1 MNRLGR
7 FTGRLLLP
15 LLLLAL
21 TGCGEPS
28 VRPGLYGPP
37 PTGEEGV
44 PAAPVD
50 YRHLEQEIPA
60 DLFTAGVSK
69 PSTSYASADGVRDFS
84 RDVSADYR
92 LGPGDRFAF
101 YVRGRQDI
109 SVATVIV
116 SPDGQ
121 VALPRLGIL
130 TVKGLTITEATAR
143 IRTTLETFYDKPDI
157 TLVMQEYNNNKAY
170 VLGRVA
176 KPGAVHFHGP
186 GTVLEALALAG
197 GLPADTQKS
206 FLSRCMIVRGS
217 EMVLWLDLRDLLE
230 NGNMA
235 LNARLQNG
243 DVVFI
248 PQSEDSVAYVMG
260 QVLKPGVLLLRSQ
273 MTVLDAIM
281 HSGGITANADPSQ
294 VYLIRPGKQGG
305 AVEEIDLMAFVRQ
318 GDQRKNYILREG
330 DILYVNERGVS
341 RFGYFMN
348 QLLPTLGVID
358 FTLNT
363 AERFGVMQQ
372 LRQRIWGQEGFVTPT
387 Q

>member
-1 MNRLGR
+1 MSRLSR
-7 FTGRLLLP
+7 LAARLLLP
-15 LLLLAL
+15 LIFLAC

-28 VRPGLYGPP
+28 VRSGLYGPQ
-37 PTGEEGV
+37 
-44 PAAPVD
+44 PAAVQGDSAEPAG

-69 PSTSYASADGVRDFS
+69 PSTNYASADGVRDFS

-101 YVRGRQDI
+101 YVRGREDI
-109 SVATVIV
+109 SVAAVIV

-130 TVKGLTITEATAR
+130 TIEGLTIAQATDR
-143 IRTTLETFYDKPDI
+143 IRATLDSYYDKPDI

-176 KPGAVHFHGP
+176 NPGAVHFHGP

-243 DVVFI
+243 DVLFI

-260 QVLKPGVLLLRSQ
+260 QVLNPGVLLLRSQ

-281 HSGGITANADPSQ
+281 HSGGITANANPGE
-294 VYLIRPGKQGG
+294 VYLIRAGEEGG
-305 AVEEIDLMAFVRQ
+305 AVEEIDLTAFVRL
-318 GDQRKNYILREG
+318 GDQQKNYILREG

-358 FTLNT
+358 FTFNT